1 MKKLILFNGHR
12 RERRYWHVA
21 IARNRY
27 RGRYA
32 LLMYRTEQSMHK
44 AYKTHR
50 IMEYRRCNGFLEAYS
65 MVRIYNH

>member
-1 MKKLILFNGHR
+1 MKKLIYFDRYR
-12 RERRYWHVA
+12 RDKKYWHVA

-32 LLMYRTEQSMHK
+32 LLMYRTAGSMHK
-44 AYKTHR
+44 AYKTH
-50 IMEYRRCNGFLEAYS
+50 MVLEYRRCNGFLEAYS